1 MKRILEEIVSEEF
14 AEEWRKESGSGMKF
28 LRVEGAKVTEG
39 QIEAVG
45 KNVRFFFMEKGT
57 G

>member
-1 MKRILEEIVSEEF
+1 MSEEF
-14 AEEWRKESGSGMKF
+14 AEEWRKDSGSGMKF

-45 KNVRFFFMEKGT
+45 KNVRGLFAEKGT

>member
-1 MKRILEEIVSEEF
+1 
-14 AEEWRKESGSGMKF
+14 MKF

-45 KNVRFFFMEKGT
+45 KNVRVFFMEKGT

>member
-1 MKRILEEIVSEEF
+1 MEEIVSEEF
-14 AEEWRKESGSGMKF
+14 AEEWRKESGSGMNF

-45 KNVRFFFMEKGT
+45 KNVMGLFTEEGT